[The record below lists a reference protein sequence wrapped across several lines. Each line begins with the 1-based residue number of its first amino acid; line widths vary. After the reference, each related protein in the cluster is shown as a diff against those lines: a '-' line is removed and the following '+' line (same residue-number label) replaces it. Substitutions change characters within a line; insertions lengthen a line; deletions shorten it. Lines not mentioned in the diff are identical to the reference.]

1 MNFLSVLKSQKST
14 IAKYLMGN
22 VLTLFFAVFVVISII
37 ISGNQLVL
45 VIKDSIEAG
54 IPIENL
60 ISVVGLNMLR
70 DLPLIL
76 SLSLFLSIIIAI
88 NSLYKNSEAIVMNSI
103 GVGDKSFMLYIQP
116 IVIVIFSIILFLTNF
131 AIPWSKEQ
139 KKEIIDRVEN
149 ASEFSFIKEGEF
161 QEFKGGNIVFFAS
174 NVNSIDGY
182 NNQEM
187 EDIFIRSLE
196 DDKQIITLASEAQ
209 KYTDIDDNVYLRL
222 IDGKRYY
229 SFPSLENQKILKFD
243 LYDLLIIDGDKVN
256 YNNEYSDIDGKST
269 IDLIRDGGVRNIMEL
284 QWRLSQPF
292 IVLILPLLA
301 ILLGKSSPRGGKSL
315 GLLVGVAIFIVYN
328 NVILLTKSSIER
340 GEIPL
345 FFGLWSVH
353 LIVLFFIVI
362 FYSYRNRKIHYYFD
376 KTTQN
381 FFSKG

>member
-315 GLLVGVAIFIVYN
+315 GLLVGVAIFIIYN